1 MTRSPL
7 EDIIAAARLDP
18 RGKESDALA
27 GGLRALLRL
36 AGAEAVAERL
46 TEAFPDY
53 LTAMIDEKLSAQVN
67 EILHHPEFLA
77 VEATWRGLRF
87 LVDRVDFSQN
97 IIVEFL
103 NVSKEE
109 LLADFEDVPE
119 VTKSGL
125 HKHIYTEEFGQFG
138 GQPVAAMIAD
148 YTFDAGARDVQ
159 LLKYVATVASL
170 AHAPFFA
177 AAGKEFFD
185 IDSWG
190 RFPDLKD
197 MKSIFDMP
205 RYARWNSFREA
216 DVARYVGLL
225 LPGFL
230 LRRPYSHESAAA
242 QASFNF
248 TEKPENENEFCWGNT
263 AFALASCLADSFARY
278 RWCVNIIGPDGGGAV
293 SRLPCC
299 RYEAMGD
306 IQNKIPTRTTISER
320 REYELA
326 ELGFI
331 SLAIGRTP
339 DEAIFFS
346 ANSPLKPKLFP
357 KTPEGFTA
365 EISFRLS
372 TQFPYMM
379 LMNRLAHYI
388 KVLQRESVGAWR
400 SRDDITRELNRW
412 ISRYVTEMDTPDAMT
427 RSKRPLRM
435 ARVDV
440 KEVAEDSG
448 WYAVTIL
455 ARPHFKYMGVN
466 FTLSLEGRLDRQGTD
481 QQAAAGG

>member
-1 MTRSPL
+1 MACGPL
-7 EDIIAAARLDP
+7 EDIIAAARHDP
-18 RGKESDALA
+18 LGKDREALIS
-27 GGLRALLRL
+27 GLRALLRL
-36 AGAEAVAERL
+36 AGVRAVAERL
-46 TEAFPDY
+46 SGAFPDY

-77 VEATWRGLRF
+77 LEAIWRGLRF

-97 IIVEFL
+97 IIVEYL

-109 LLADFEDVPE
+109 LLADFEDMPE

-125 HKHIYTEEFGQFG
+125 YKHIYTEEFGQFG

-148 YTFDAGARDVQ
+148 YTFGADARDVQ

-177 AAGKEFFD
+177 AAGMDFFD
-185 IDSWG
+185 IDRWG
-190 RFPDLKD
+190 HFPDIKD
-197 MKSIFDMP
+197 LKSIFDMP
-205 RYARWNSFREA
+205 RYARWRSFREA
-216 DVARYVGLL
+216 DVARYVGLT

-230 LRRPYSHESAAA
+230 LRRPYSFENAAVP
-242 QASFNF
+242 ASFNF
-248 TEKPENENEFCWGNT
+248 TEKPENEDEFCWGNT

-293 SRLPCC
+293 PNLPCC

-306 IQNKIPTRTTISER
+306 IQSKIPTRTTISER

-331 SLAIGRTP
+331 SLAIGRSP

-400 SRDDITRELNRW
+400 SREDITRELNKW
-412 ISRYVTEMDTPDAMT
+412 IGRYVTEMDTPDAMT

-440 KEVAEDSG
+440 KEVAGDSG

-466 FTLSLEGRLDRQGTD
+466 FTLSLEGRLDRQMPD
-481 QQAAAGG
+481 KQAAAE